1 MFDFHPLLTAEGLIS
16 LASLTALEI
25 VLGIDNIVF
34 IAIVSERIEAAR
46 RSLLRRLGL
55 GLALGMRMML
65 LLGLSWIMGMTRPLL
80 TLWGQEFSGRDLVLL
95 GGGLFL
101 IAKSSHELFLSSEDH
116 HEAAPSEVIAE
127 VSPDAAVAAVKEAS
141 RGATAASTA
150 TTTTAATT
158 AATTALAKR
167 SGRFGLMLAQILI
180 LDIVFS
186 LDSVITAVGMAR
198 QLSIMMLAMVIAV
211 VVMLVGANI
220 ISDFITRHPS
230 MKVLALSFLMMVG
243 VLLIADSFG
252 KHLSK
257 GYVYFAM
264 AYALAVEVINIR
276 RRRVSARKADAP
288 S

>member
-1 MFDFHPLLTAEGLIS
+1 MLDFHPLLTIEGLIS

-34 IAIVSERIEAAR
+34 IAIVSARIEPHR

-55 GLALGMRMML
+55 GLALVMRLGL
-65 LLGLSWIMGMTRPLL
+65 LFGLSWIMGMTRPVLSVV
-80 TLWGQEFSGRDLVLL
+80 GQAFSGRDLVLL

-101 IAKSSHELFLSSEDH
+101 IAKSSHEMFLGAETDGPPAGGKEIKPSSPK
-116 HEAAPSEVIAE
+116 APPGTER
-127 VSPDAAVAAVKEAS
+127 DA
-141 RGATAASTA
+141 G
-150 TTTTAATT
+150 
-158 AATTALAKR
+158 
-167 SGRFGLMLAQILI
+167 GGNFGFMLAQILV

-186 LDSVITAVGMAR
+186 LDSVITAVGMAQ

-211 VVMLVGANI
+211 IVMLMGANV
-220 ISDFITRHPS
+220 ISEFITRHPS

-243 VLLIADSFG
+243 VLLIADAFG
-252 KHLSK
+252 KHISK

-264 AYALAVEVINIR
+264 AYALAVELINIR
-276 RRRVSARKADAP
+276 RRGGRQGASP